1 MAKGPRKCGAFL
13 ADGDG
18 TYDMNVWS
26 VLTNTHKPPAE
37 YGPCCADVVDH
48 GKRRYRTRV
57 VVEELP
63 DSRRRVTPSMA
74 ARFRRLASSVLGSAP
89 SKQRQA
95 VPAAKP
101 SSQSPPPKPM
111 PTLAPASERK
121 LKSFIKYIFKKQ
133 NLLFTL
139 PVLFFLP
146 VLTFLLMRAIYKH
159 FFRRLKRK
167 YRTKIRFVF
176 IAVIVCSFF
185 YALYQLIVTLHEIA
199 FVD

>member
-63 DSRRRVTPSMA
+63 DSRWVFS
-74 ARFRRLASSVLGSAP
+74 RRLWHQLGVLNNRFVYQPAIGMVSFKIYQPEILPALMLRCG
-89 SKQRQA
+89 KQ
-95 VPAAKP
+95 
-101 SSQSPPPKPM
+101 
-111 PTLAPASERK
+111 LFN
-121 LKSFIKYIFKKQ
+121 KSHENHDIHIYFHQKQ
-133 NLLFTL
+133 NEELSVSGCITPYNILININPKITL
-139 PVLFFLP
+139 PRFDF
-146 VLTFLLMRAIYKH
+146 
-159 FFRRLKRK
+159 
-167 YRTKIRFVF
+167 IR
-176 IAVIVCSFF
+176 
-185 YALYQLIVTLHEIA
+185 
-199 FVD
+199 